1 MAFIQL
7 VISGVLQGGLYA
19 LIALGLT
26 LTLGVM
32 RITDLSYG
40 VYYTLGAYFSFFF
53 IIKLGFNFVLAGI
66 LSVVLA
72 FLIGLLVER
81 LLLRRIISDEL
92 SVMILTF
99 AFAYA
104 LEEIIVFVWG
114 SPFRTLPPYAI
125 GTLNIGGI
133 LLEKQR
139 LVSFAVAVVLI
150 VLVLLFLKKTRFG
163 KALRMVSQQQHG
175 AYLVGIDVQ
184 LIQRLTFA
192 VGSFLAASAAVL
204 LSPIYLVYPAMGW
217 SPLLKAFGIVILG
230 GMGSVKGTII
240 AAFALALIEVLSSYY
255 INQSLSQVSFFV
267 VLILVILIRP
277 SGLFGNREGV

>member
-163 KALRMVSQQQHG
+163 KAL
-175 AYLVGIDVQ
+175 
-184 LIQRLTFA
+184 
-192 VGSFLAASAAVL
+192 